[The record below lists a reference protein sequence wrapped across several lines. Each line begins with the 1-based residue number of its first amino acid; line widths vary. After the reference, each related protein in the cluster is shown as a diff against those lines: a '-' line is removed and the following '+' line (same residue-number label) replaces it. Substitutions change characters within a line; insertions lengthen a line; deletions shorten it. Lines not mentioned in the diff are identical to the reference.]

1 MQQLSPTQ
9 LKNHLEA
16 SERQPVLLD
25 VRELWEFDTCH
36 LEGSL
41 HIPMG
46 EIVNRIDEL
55 PNDEEI
61 VVICHHGVRSMQVAM
76 YLIHNGFEKVI
87 NLSGGVDG
95 WAKEVDRDMPLY

>member
-1 MQQLSPTQ
+1 
-9 LKNHLEA
+9 
-16 SERQPVLLD
+16 
-25 VRELWEFDTCH
+25 
-36 LEGSL
+36 
-41 HIPMG
+41 MG

-61 VVICHHGVRSMQVAM
+61 VVICHHGIRSMQVAM
-76 YLIHNGFEKVI
+76 YLMHNGFEKVI